1 MKNKPDKVKITLK
14 YDSGKEK
21 ATIEIDSSEM
31 ESFLERGYQHRITEA
46 KDSEYAPIRKLTP
59 EEYAQSLN
67 RESYNNWR
75 KHNRHKSGYVKN
87 IYAEDERNTF
97 VSPVELL
104 VDNSLIDQFEESI
117 ELEVLKQKLYGALP
131 RKQADLI
138 WMVAIEEIP
147 IAEIAAKEGVTTRA
161 IYLRLE
167 TAKNNFKKIFP
178 HPSLF

>member
-21 ATIEIDSSEM
+21 SMLEVDTLEM
-31 ESFLERGYQHRITEA
+31 ESFLEREYQHRIAEA
-46 KDSEYAPIRKLTP
+46 KDSEYAPLYKITP
-59 EEYAQSLN
+59 EEYAKALN

-87 IYAEDERNTF
+87 IYADDEKSTLVN
-97 VSPVELL
+97 PVELL
-104 VDNSLIDQFEESI
+104 VDNSLIEQFEESI
-117 ELEVLKQKLYGALP
+117 EIEALKQKLYSVLP
-131 RKQADLI
+131 KKQADLI

-147 IAEIAAKEGVTTRA
+147 VAEIAAKEGVTSRA